1 MSVWGG
7 GRVWPCFWWVVV
19 EVPTLCWA
27 SYETLLVR
35 EEGEYFITARER
47 WDFSDL
53 TCMEML
59 HFFLT
64 DS

>member
-19 EVPTLCWA
+19 DVPTLCWA

-47 WDFSDL
+47 WAPRCLMGASL
-53 TCMEML
+53 VL
-59 HFFLT
+59 
-64 DS
+64 